1 MFSII
6 VFIISALIALAD
18 CIIAYCACVIS
29 HKYSVIEE
37 EIEAVQKTDKVKEQ
51 MKNIDTGIN
60 ADNNDVNKFS
70 ADENKTIIAVD
81 FDNTIAVTEY
91 PKIIK
96 PIDTT
101 IHILRQAKELGA
113 TIILWT
119 CREGK
124 ELENA
129 VNWCKENNV
138 PIDYVNENVPERIEK
153 WGNDC
158 RKIGADVYI
167 DDKSINPLIW
177 LNRGVIK

>member
-1 MFSII
+1 MT
-6 VFIISALIALAD
+6 VLY
-18 CIIAYCACVIS
+18 IIAIIFVIIFAS
-29 HKYSVIEE
+29 FILAMIMSCCIVSGQCSKDEDDFS
-37 EIEAVQKTDKVKEQ
+37 D
-51 MKNIDTGIN
+51 MNMN
-60 ADNNDVNKFS
+60 LNDC
-70 ADENKTIIAVD
+70 IIAVD

-96 PIDTT
+96 PIDMIIFT
-101 IHILRQAKELGA
+101 LKQAKERGA

-167 DDKSINPLIW
+167 DDRSINPLIW
-177 LNRGVIK
+177 LNKGK

>member
-1 MFSII
+1 MT
-6 VFIISALIALAD
+6 VLY
-18 CIIAYCACVIS
+18 IIAIIFVIIFAS
-29 HKYSVIEE
+29 FILAMIMSCCIVSGQCSKDE
-37 EIEAVQKTDKVKEQ
+37 D
-51 MKNIDTGIN
+51 D
-60 ADNNDVNKFS
+60 FS
-70 ADENKTIIAVD
+70 DMNMDLNGCIIAVD

-96 PIDTT
+96 PIDMIIFT
-101 IHILRQAKELGA
+101 LKQAKERGA

-124 ELENA
+124 ELEDA
-129 VNWCKENNV
+129 VSWCKENNV

-177 LNRGVIK
+177 LNKGVIK